1 MVLVVIYWFGYC
13 HSFMLALLYILHA
26 VARVI
31 FQKNYTSKK
40 FSGFSLHKEHEW
52 FHVAFTVFLSLACM
66 TASASS
72 PRASLPCV
80 LYSSHTR
87 LFVTISSVFLSY
99 KILSLFQNQSECC
112 LCNAQASAGGH
123 HGSLCT
129 PRASRCYLVWSTKK
143 CPQWGPCPN
152 PQNLWLWYLIRGT
165 LQMWL
170 RILKWE
176 KYTGLSRWAQCN
188 HKRPYKRE
196 LGGQEERSCW
206 LAGFWEGQG
215 AEECRWP
222 LGDGKGQERG
232 SPPECPEG
240 VQLVEP
246 WY

>member
-1 MVLVVIYWFGYC
+1 MVSRGIYSLPQFG
-13 HSFMLALLYILHA
+13 LHDSISLFSQGFPPMCL
-26 VARVI
+26 I
-31 FQKNYTSKK
+31 FQSHQIICDHFLCLPVLQNP
-40 FSGFSLHKEHEW
+40 
-52 FHVAFTVFLSLACM
+52 LSLSESVWMLPLQC
-66 TASASS
+66 
-72 PRASLPCV
+72 PSL
-80 LYSSHTR
+80 
-87 LFVTISSVFLSY
+87 
-99 KILSLFQNQSECC
+99 
-112 LCNAQASAGGH
+112 
-123 HGSLCT
+123 GSLCT

-152 PQNLWLWYLIRGT
+152 PQNLWLWYLVRGT

-232 SPPECPEG
+232 SPHRVPRRSAAG
-240 VQLVEP
+240 GTMILVLWHFKP
-246 WY
+246 LSLW